1 MEQPALVI
9 RSRGLRGY
17 GAAIMMG
24 FTAVWALIAA
34 FAFQIWARPAAF
46 VVWLILI
53 ILCAIGAVV
62 LEVVFRL
69 DYVKLA
75 DGRLSWRY
83 RQGGRGD
90 QPLSAVRG
98 IQRIGNSAR
107 INFSEGQPLLI
118 GVVWFRPSDIDELV
132 GAVKRLDPATQPG

>member
-1 MEQPALVI
+1 MT
-9 RSRGLRGY
+9 GL
-17 GAAIMMG
+17 
-24 FTAVWALIAA
+24 TAVWSLIAA

-46 VVWLILI
+46 VIWLIII
-53 ILCAIGAVV
+53 ILGAIGAVV

-90 QPLSAVRG
+90 EPLSAVRG
-98 IQRIGNSAR
+98 VERIGNSAR
-107 INFSEGQPLLI
+107 INFSEGEPLLI
-118 GVVWFRPSDIDELV
+118 GVVWFRPGDIDGLV
-132 GAVKRLDPATQPG
+132 AAVKRLGPVTQPG